1 MKKSIFLLFPIHL
14 FRDINNL
21 ENKKVYLIEEPRYF
35 LDFKYHKL
43 KLVYHR
49 ASMKSYFDYLTENN
63 IDVEYISYRDVNQS
77 FYKRIS
83 KGVTEIKCYDMND
96 FPLETKLKKT
106 IKTLEIIPSLNF
118 TLNPQ
123 IINDNK
129 HEFAGTNNKYRHDLF
144 YQWQRRRLNIL
155 MNPNGKPKGGRWSFD
170 KDNRKPLP
178 KGISLPF
185 NPPSINNEYYEEAKN
200 YITENLQ
207 DNYGEIEE
215 TIYPIDHRSAKKWL
229 VDFLEDRFRLFGK
242 YEDAETERNPF
253 LFHSV
258 LTPMMNIGLLT
269 DTEVLTETAKFEDK
283 VPIESYEGFVRQIIG
298 WRNYIYTMYVLEGP
312 KMKKGNFM
320 KYRGKLDE
328 RKWWNENGEQ
338 IGVPPIDFIIQKIR
352 KYSYA
357 HHIERLM
364 YLGNFMYLLEIDPKI
379 VYKMFMEWTIDA
391 YEWVMVPNVF
401 GMSQY
406 ADGGMMMTRPYF
418 SSSNYILKMS
428 EWKRGEWCEKWDI
441 LYYNFIGKNVKML
454 KKNYATAQ
462 QVVHWE
468 RKSEKEKKKIKSDAK
483 RIIGE
488 LRGI

>member
-1 MKKSIFLLFPIHL
+1 
-14 FRDINNL
+14 
-21 ENKKVYLIEEPRYF
+21 
-35 LDFKYHKL
+35 
-43 KLVYHR
+43 
-49 ASMKSYFDYLTENN
+49 
-63 IDVEYISYRDVNQS
+63 
-77 FYKRIS
+77 
-83 KGVTEIKCYDMND
+83 MND
-96 FPLETKLKKT
+96 YPLETKMRKLVSN
-106 IKTLEIIPSLNF
+106 LEIIPSLNF

-123 IINDNK
+123 IINENK
-129 HEFAGTNNKYRHDLF
+129 HEFEGKNNKYRHDLF

-155 MNPNGKPKGGRWSFD
+155 MTSTGKPKGGKWSFD

-178 KGISLPF
+178 KGILLPF
-185 NPPSINNEYYEEAKN
+185 NPPSINNDYYEEAKN
-200 YITENLQ
+200 YINSHFGN
-207 DNYGEIEE
+207 NYGEIEN
-215 TIYPIDHRSAKKWL
+215 TIYPIEHEGAKRWL
-229 VDFLEDRFRLFGK
+229 NEFLEDRFKLFGK

-269 DTEVLTETAKFEDK
+269 DTEVLEETSKFEDK
-283 VPIESYEGFVRQIIG
+283 VPIESYEGFIRQIIG
-298 WRNYIYTMYVLEGP
+298 WRNYIYTMYVLEGQ
-312 KMKKGNFM
+312 KMKKSNFM
-320 KYRGKLDE
+320 KYKGKLNE
-328 RKWWNENGEQ
+328 RKWWNENNQQ
-338 IGVPPIDFIIQKIR
+338 IGIPPIDFIIQKIR
-352 KYSYA
+352 RYSYA

-364 YLGNFMYLLEIDPKI
+364 YLGNFMYLLEVDPKI

-428 EWKRGEWCEKWDI
+428 EWKRGEWCDKWDI